1 MVVIVVVS
9 LPPKNRF
16 RDTEKSGYNKIFIVI
31 KMEFFIFL
39 HLLLLYILILFRV
52 IYSITTLTEIA
63 WICGIF
69 IFYSTILFS
78 VQ

>member
-1 MVVIVVVS
+1 MLFPCPQKIG
-9 LPPKNRF
+9 LEILK
-16 RDTEKSGYNKIFIVI
+16 KSGYNKIFIVI